1 MCQVSVFINKDI
13 DRLADFIIK
22 FTDLG
27 MQEFS
32 SGNGSS
38 VIFIMMLNL
47 FLGDFIGQEVK
58 VLKKEDASLADDLCF
73 YLFSKAW

>member
-1 MCQVSVFINKDI
+1 
-13 DRLADFIIK
+13 
-22 FTDLG
+22 